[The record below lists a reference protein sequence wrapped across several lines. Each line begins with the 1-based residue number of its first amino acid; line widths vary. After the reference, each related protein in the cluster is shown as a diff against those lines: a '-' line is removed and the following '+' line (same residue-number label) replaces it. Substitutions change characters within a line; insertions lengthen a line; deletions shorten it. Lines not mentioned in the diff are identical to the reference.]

1 MPFRFQGFIGGC
13 GCGTGSGQATWDKS
27 EDLKK
32 KIKITES
39 RTDIVTISQVF
50 KITINTHISAHAY
63 FTANSRHY
71 DIRSRSLYLIALFD
85 LGVKKFI
92 ILRRPSED
100 EGAGVGGGGSGGVAV
115 VVDPLT
121 KHTRNVQVIFFW
133 FFFLCCTVSGRPP
146 SSSHTMCIFS

>member
-1 MPFRFQGFIGGC
+1 MNTSSACLSDFRDLSGGVVVGQGQDRQRGINLK
-13 GCGTGSGQATWDKS
+13 T
-27 EDLKK
+27 LKK
-32 KIKITES
+32 KKLKITES

-100 EGAGVGGGGSGGVAV
+100 EGAGGWGGGW
-115 VVDPLT
+115 
-121 KHTRNVQVIFFW
+121 Q
-133 FFFLCCTVSGRPP
+133 
-146 SSSHTMCIFS
+146 SS